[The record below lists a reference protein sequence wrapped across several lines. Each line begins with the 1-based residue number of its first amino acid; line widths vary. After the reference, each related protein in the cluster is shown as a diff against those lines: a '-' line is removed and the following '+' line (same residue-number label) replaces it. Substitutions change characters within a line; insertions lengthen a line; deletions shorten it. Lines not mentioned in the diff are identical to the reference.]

1 MKNSPSR
8 ADPGRREK
16 TDLDFY
22 FRTSSQRSVKIKITL
37 IFYLMQLSE
46 MPGVGR
52 VNISEKLW
60 VSVVK
65 PVEDRLVGGFLNI
78 GSSHGYF
85 SIIV

>member
-1 MKNSPSR
+1 
-8 ADPGRREK
+8 
-16 TDLDFY
+16 
-22 FRTSSQRSVKIKITL
+22 
-37 IFYLMQLSE
+37 

-60 VSVVK
+60 VSLVK

>member
-1 MKNSPSR
+1 MSLEAAARKCCYKSFWNQK
-8 ADPGRREK
+8 EMWK
-16 TDLDFY
+16 WKY
-22 FRTSSQRSVKIKITL
+22 QL

>member
-1 MKNSPSR
+1 
-8 ADPGRREK
+8 
-16 TDLDFY
+16 
-22 FRTSSQRSVKIKITL
+22 
-37 IFYLMQLSE
+37 
-46 MPGVGR
+46 MPEVGR